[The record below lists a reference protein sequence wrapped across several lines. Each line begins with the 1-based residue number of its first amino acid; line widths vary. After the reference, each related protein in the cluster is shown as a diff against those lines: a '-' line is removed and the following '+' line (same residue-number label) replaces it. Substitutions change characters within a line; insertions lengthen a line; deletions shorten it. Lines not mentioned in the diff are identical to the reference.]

1 MIKKFID
8 LMCFFFILSV
18 YLFDNSTSLVFITN
32 ISFALFCAS
41 IILKKIMYKENFI
54 YNSFLIEFYLILIIL
69 GISFINAPDINRF
82 INGILVITKI
92 FIMCFFIV
100 NYINNDIDN
109 IRKMIK
115 YIAISGLILSLY
127 FFILSYKEILT
138 TDFSQGHTRFGREI
152 GNENVIGLL
161 CSISISIYIY
171 SFMRSKKIINLIPII
186 SMLSMILLTGSRK
199 NILLLIISATI
210 LLYLENKK
218 SLKGLLKIGIFS
230 AILIIIVL
238 YLIFNVEVF
247 YNVIGVRIEQFIE
260 VLLFGGELSKSDELR
275 SYMMKFGIQQFFN
288 KPILGY
294 GIDGYAVLL
303 NNDIGIKLYSHN
315 NFVELLVTGGI
326 IGFIVYYGVYL
337 KLLASLLKNKLNYS
351 KPLFSILF
359 GIFIISYT
367 QVILKIK
374 IFYILLSIASVLIYI
389 ENNRLYLNMSSNE
402 REEGR
407 FAISSVTR

>member
-275 SYMMKFGIQQFFN
+275 SYMMKFGI
-288 KPILGY
+288 
-294 GIDGYAVLL
+294 DGYAVLL